1 MGFFKS
7 LFGGSNTPETEK
19 EKNDKKNFE
28 ILKYDGI
35 RARHMGKL
43 PYAIKCFEE
52 AVAINDEMETLT
64 LLANAYIQANR
75 LDDARITFNRM
86 AEKEPEQVNTFLSL
100 ASICFMQE
108 DYEGMNDACQKALA
122 LDDKNP
128 LTYYLTAKAAVGM
141 KEEINAIAMLTK
153 AIVLKEDYTEAYQLR
168 AEVLWGMKQAKDAA
182 EDIQKLLN
190 LNPEDEQALLLKGEI
205 LAATGEEEQAEEC
218 FNQVLSLNP
227 FNEKAYLLLGE
238 LFLTKKDFD
247 KAIGVYDEAIEIN
260 PNFAQAYHERG
271 RIKLL
276 KGDKDGSVEDMK
288 KAMELAPE
296 TEGNISRQYNN
307 YENMT
312 KNVPF

>member
-141 KEEINAIAMLTK
+141 KEEINAIADNAISHIRGEREK
-153 AIVLKEDYTEAYQLR
+153 ADKEIRRNENRISMT
-168 AEVLWGMKQAKDAA
+168 QATFWCMT
-182 EDIQKLLN
+182 
-190 LNPEDEQALLLKGEI
+190 ALLLI
-205 LAATGEEEQAEEC
+205 LATFFALVIFANVKMLHSETLTGMIAI
-218 FNQVLSLNP
+218 FSVLITVTLVVVALIFYKYS
-227 FNEKAYLLLGE
+227 
-238 LFLTKKDFD
+238 
-247 KAIGVYDEAIEIN
+247 
-260 PNFAQAYHERG
+260 H
-271 RIKLL
+271 
-276 KGDKDGSVEDMK
+276 
-288 KAMELAPE
+288 
-296 TEGNISRQYNN
+296 
-307 YENMT
+307 
-312 KNVPF
+312 

>member
-108 DYEGMNDACQKALA
+108 DYEGMNRCLPKGTCFRRQESADLLSHCQGSGGNERRNQCHCHA
-122 LDDKNP
+122 DQSNC
-128 LTYYLTAKAAVGM
+128 
-141 KEEINAIAMLTK
+141 
-153 AIVLKEDYTEAYQLR
+153 LKRRLYGGIPIT
-168 AEVLWGMKQAKDAA
+168 
-182 EDIQKLLN
+182 
-190 LNPEDEQALLLKGEI
+190 
-205 LAATGEEEQAEEC
+205 C
-218 FNQVLSLNP
+218 
-227 FNEKAYLLLGE
+227 
-238 LFLTKKDFD
+238 
-247 KAIGVYDEAIEIN
+247 
-260 PNFAQAYHERG
+260 
-271 RIKLL
+271 
-276 KGDKDGSVEDMK
+276 
-288 KAMELAPE
+288 
-296 TEGNISRQYNN
+296 
-307 YENMT
+307 
-312 KNVPF
+312 

>member
-35 RARHMGKL
+35 RARHMANCHTPSNVLRKQL
-43 PYAIKCFEE
+43 PSMTKWKRSPCLP
-52 AVAINDEMETLT
+52 M
-64 LLANAYIQANR
+64 AYIQANR

-141 KEEINAIAMLTK
+141 KEEIMHCQADQS
-153 AIVLKEDYTEAYQLR
+153 IVLKEIIRRHTNY
-168 AEVLWGMKQAKDAA
+168 VLKYYGA
-182 EDIQKLLN
+182 
-190 LNPEDEQALLLKGEI
+190 
-205 LAATGEEEQAEEC
+205 
-218 FNQVLSLNP
+218 
-227 FNEKAYLLLGE
+227 
-238 LFLTKKDFD
+238 
-247 KAIGVYDEAIEIN
+247 
-260 PNFAQAYHERG
+260 
-271 RIKLL
+271 
-276 KGDKDGSVEDMK
+276 
-288 KAMELAPE
+288 
-296 TEGNISRQYNN
+296 
-307 YENMT
+307 
-312 KNVPF
+312 

>member
-168 AEVLWGMKQAKDAA
+168 AEVLWGMKMPQR
-182 EDIQKLLN
+182 
-190 LNPEDEQALLLKGEI
+190 
-205 LAATGEEEQAEEC
+205 T
-218 FNQVLSLNP
+218 F
-227 FNEKAYLLLGE
+227 
-238 LFLTKKDFD
+238 
-247 KAIGVYDEAIEIN
+247 
-260 PNFAQAYHERG
+260 R
-271 RIKLL
+271 
-276 KGDKDGSVEDMK
+276 
-288 KAMELAPE
+288 
-296 TEGNISRQYNN
+296 N
-307 YENMT
+307 Y
-312 KNVPF
+312 